1 MYSFFSPFPYV
12 RLLIYWVLGTLL
24 ARYCPVWAWAP
35 LACFGIG
42 IGFFQSEFFIAL
54 VFITLSIFRFDQ
66 VDTSCALSPD
76 TESRSSIIQVQG
88 QPVEKASTWSVLGR
102 AIALRD
108 QGAWIPASGFWKVY
122 FEKSGRPPQPGE
134 KYAVTGYLNPIAPPI
149 FPGGMNWPAYYAQKG
164 VSGQIYAKK
173 GQWERLSSV
182 DNSFDWLM
190 SCQRYF
196 RKAIQRAIPAG
207 VNRDVAEAM
216 FLGVSSTIDF
226 ETMQRYASLGA
237 IHILSVSGL
246 HVGFLY
252 LGLAFIFGF
261 LRRWRWAH
269 FLLIMV
275 FLWAYAGMT
284 GFSGPVLRSAWMF
297 SVLLGAK
304 SFRQPQRPVNT
315 LAFSCL
321 VLVIW
326 DPQFLF
332 LAGFQLSY
340 AAVLGLILFQEE
352 IKTWYSSSIW
362 IINQVWE
369 VTCVAL
375 AAQVLTWPLV
385 LYYFHQFPHPVY
397 FFLLNPVLILL
408 SSITLAIGFIFLALS
423 PFAFAWLGS
432 LLALCFQAFH
442 GLLFFVADYF
452 HPVISFLQFD
462 FWELIGYYVLV
473 CLAAAW
479 WRYRKLFLIYF
490 MISTMI
496 VFFVSRCLWEPSHGM
511 YLSVHQGRAIAVQV
525 SGAHAILYG
534 NMKPAW
540 VQANVI
546 PMLTRVHVQD
556 TVSHDL
562 PVAWSY
568 DGQIFYVAQ
577 KPCRPISPIYTH
589 LIIEPSKTFP
599 DLRWLA
605 HWPHAHWY
613 FVRRPSA
620 YRLGQLRGLP
630 SRGITFLSE
639 GSAVYFKKKAALGRQ
654 PDLN

>member
-1 MYSFFSPFPYV
+1 M
-12 RLLIYWVLGTLL
+12 
-24 ARYCPVWAWAP
+24 ACYCPVWAWTP
-35 LACFGIG
+35 LAFLGIG
-42 IGFFQSEFFIAL
+42 LSVIRSEFLLAL
-54 VFITLSIFRFDQ
+54 FFITLSVLRFDQ
-66 VDTSCALSPD
+66 VSISGALSPE
-76 TESRSSIIQVQG
+76 TESRACIIQVEG

-102 AIALRD
+102 AVALRD
-108 QGAWIPASGFWKVY
+108 QGVWIPASGFWKVY
-122 FEKSGRPPQPGE
+122 LGKSALPPQSGE
-134 KYAVTGYLNPIAPPI
+134 KYLITGYLNPIAPPI

-164 VSGQIYAKK
+164 VGGQIYAKN
-173 GQWERLSSV
+173 GQWERLSSA
-182 DNSFDWLM
+182 DNSYDWLM
-190 SCQRYF
+190 RGQRYF
-196 RKAIQRAIPAG
+196 RKAIQRAMPSG

-261 LRRWRWAH
+261 LRRWRWVH

-304 SFRQPQRPVNT
+304 SFRQPQHPVNT

-332 LAGFQLSY
+332 QAGFQLSY
-340 AAVLGLILFQEE
+340 AAVLGLILFQGE
-352 IKTWYSSSIW
+352 IKKWYVGASW
-362 IINQVWE
+362 IVNQLWE
-369 VTCVAL
+369 VTCVAM
-375 AAQVLTWPLV
+375 AAQMLTWPLV

-397 FFLLNPVLILL
+397 FFLLNPALILI
-408 SSITLAIGFIFLALS
+408 SSITLAVGFIFLALS
-423 PFAFAWLGS
+423 PLACFWLGS

-452 HPVISFLQFD
+452 HPVISLVQVD
-462 FWELIGYYVLV
+462 FWELMAYYVWV

-479 WRYRKLFLIYF
+479 WRYRKLFLLYF
-490 MISTMI
+490 MSAIFVA
-496 VFFVSRCLWEPSHGM
+496 VFVPRLLWKPSEGM
-511 YLSVHQGRAIAVQV
+511 YLSVHQGRAVAVQL

-534 NMKPAW
+534 DMKPAW

-546 PMLTRVHVQD
+546 PMLTKVHIQD

-562 PVAWSY
+562 PVAWRY

-577 KPCRPISPIYTH
+577 KPCWPISPIFTH

-630 SRGITFLSE
+630 SRGITFLNE
-639 GSAVYFKKKAALGRQ
+639 GSAEYFKKKAALGRQ